1 MSLDTLIA
9 NAQMAQD
16 IELAQAITELQ
27 SNPTKLNAF
36 LQQQQNNVYKKISKQ
51 KDDTFEKVYGDLK
64 RSQKYQESLL
74 KDNNTTS
81 TLSSVY
87 DDMYKNQQN
96 ELSSSMINN
105 NTHKRKYEM
114 NEWTVNNKKDT
125 LFVMSAL
132 FIGLS
137 IILLFTVLYKMNI
150 ISLSVWG
157 FTFGLV
163 LIIFVLIV
171 INRAQYTNLHRN
183 LRYWNKKQFGGQY
196 GKIPIPSIC
205 PDPVE
210 STPASKPA
218 SA

>member
-1 MSLDTLIA
+1 MSLDALIA
-9 NAQMAQD
+9 NAQLAQD

-27 SNPTKLNAF
+27 SNPTQLNAF
-36 LQQQQNNVYKKISKQ
+36 LQQQQNNVYRKISKQ
-51 KDDTFEKVYGDLK
+51 KDDTFNKVYGDLS

-74 KDNNTTS
+74 KDNKTT
-81 TLSSVY
+81 TRLASVY

-96 ELSSSMINN
+96 ELSSSIINN

-125 LFVMSAL
+125 LFVLSAL

-137 IILLFTVLYKMNI
+137 IIVLFTVLYKMNT

-157 FTFGLV
+157 TTFAIV

-171 INRAQYTNLHRN
+171 VNRAQYTNLLRN
-183 LRYWNKKQFGGQY
+183 KRYWNKKRFGGHND
-196 GKIPIPSIC
+196 KIPTPSNC
-205 PDPVE
+205 PDPVV
-210 STPASKPA
+210 STPASTP
-218 SA
+218 